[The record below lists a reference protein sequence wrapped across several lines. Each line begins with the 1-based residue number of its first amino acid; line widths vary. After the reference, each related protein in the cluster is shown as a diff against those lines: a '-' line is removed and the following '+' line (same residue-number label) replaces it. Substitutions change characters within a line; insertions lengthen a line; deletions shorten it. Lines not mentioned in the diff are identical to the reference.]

1 MVLDS
6 LLFAFIAYGIMMVIA
21 GCVAAII
28 KGIALIVQRGGNK
41 AAAGAGTG
49 KGKADGS

>member
-1 MVLDS
+1 MVLNS

-28 KGIALIVQRGGNK
+28 KGIALIVQRGGKK
-41 AAAGAGTG
+41 AAAGAGTE
-49 KGKADGS
+49 KANGG